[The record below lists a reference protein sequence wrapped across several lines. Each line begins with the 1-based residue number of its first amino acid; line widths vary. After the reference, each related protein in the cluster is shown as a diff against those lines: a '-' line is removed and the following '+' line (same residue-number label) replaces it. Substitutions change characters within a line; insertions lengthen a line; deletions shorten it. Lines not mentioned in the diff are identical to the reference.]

1 MIAFV
6 NGILDDIYE
15 DRAVIEVS
23 GMGINVNISTFTASM
38 LPPIGNQVKLYT
50 YTAVREDAFL
60 LYGFLSKDELD
71 LFKKLITVNG
81 VGPKGGLSILSV
93 ATASDIKYAILSG
106 DVKLISSASGIGKKT
121 AERIVLDLKDKFKY
135 TENMIDKEIR
145 INNSNFGVNTVLSSD
160 KNEAVMGLMAL
171 GYSSTEAQHA
181 VNQVENT
188 EDMDVEA
195 ILKESLKF
203 LL

>member
-23 GMGINVNISTFTASM
+23 GMGSNVNISTFTASM

-145 INNSNFGVNTVLSSD
+145 INNSNLGVNTVLSSD

>member
-145 INNSNFGVNTVLSSD
+145 INNSNLGVNTVLSSD

-181 VNQVENT
+181 VNQVETT

>member
-1 MIAFV
+1 MYSYIKGELV
-6 NGILDDIYE
+6 KRTDDYIVVDNNGIGYE
-15 DRAVIEVS
+15 ITCPIA
-23 GMGINVNISTFTASM
+23 ISSKFGGLGETVTCWVYQS
-38 LPPIGNQVKLYT
+38 
-50 YTAVREDAFL
+50 VREDDISLFGFSAPEEKDMFL
-60 LYGFLSKDELD
+60 L
-71 LFKKLITVNG
+71 LITVNG

-145 INNSNFGVNTVLSSD
+145 INNSNLGVNTVLSSD

-188 EDMDVEA
+188 KDMDVEA